1 MEPTSAQT
9 NTPAAPITLERLSI
23 SPGKL
28 TAWVRLR
35 PDARY
40 TNPHLAHRVTAD
52 FPQLPLH
59 ACVNPHGPTFA
70 SVLEHTSLAHLL
82 EHLIIDVQVAHT
94 PDETAATF
102 AGHTTWV
109 SEADGLARITV
120 SFRDDACALR
130 ALQEA
135 LQYVNGLDLGHT
147 SANARTGPGGLAAPD
162 A

>member
-1 MEPTSAQT
+1 MGSYGTV
-9 NTPAAPITLERLSI
+9 APVTVERLAI

-28 TAWVRLR
+28 TACVRLR
-35 PDARY
+35 PDTRY
-40 TNPHLAHRVTAD
+40 TNPQLSQRVVAD
-52 FPQLPLH
+52 FPQMPLH

-82 EHLIIDVQVAHT
+82 EHLIIDLQVAQT

-109 SEADGLARITV
+109 SESEGLALITV

-130 ALQEA
+130 ALRDAVE
-135 LQYVNGLDLGHT
+135 YIE
-147 SANARTGPGGLAAPD
+147 RTLTP
-162 A
+162 